1 MAANDL
7 SHADLLKAF
16 EARFDYLSARTVA
29 GEVLSASGVGKK
41 DGYAAAEVKSIVAA
55 VQGSFGASGQSII
68 DALGAPAP
76 AAKAE
81 PAKEAP
87 AKAPAK
93 DDAKDDEKAA
103 PAAKDEK
110 AAPAKADA
118 KDEAKADEKKE
129 AAKPAADAKKPAG
142 KK

>member
-16 EARFDYLSARTVA
+16 EARYDYLSARTVA
-29 GEVLSASGVGKK
+29 GEVLTASGVGKK

-55 VQGSFGASGQSII
+55 VQGSLGASGQSIV
-68 DALGAPAP
+68 DALGAPAPAP

-93 DDAKDDEKAA
+93 DDAKDD
-103 PAAKDEK
+103 AKDEK
-110 AAPAKADA
+110 AAP
-118 KDEAKADEKKE
+118 AKADEKKE

>member
-16 EARFDYLSARTVA
+16 EARYDYLSARTVA
-29 GEVLSASGVGKK
+29 GEVLTASGVGKK

-81 PAKEAP
+81 PAKEAQ

-93 DDAKDDEKAA
+93 DDAKADEKADEKAA

-110 AAPAKADA
+110 AAP
-118 KDEAKADEKKE
+118 AKADEKKE
-129 AAKPAADAKKPAG
+129 AAKPAADAKKPAS

>member
-29 GEVLSASGVGKK
+29 GEVLTASGVGKK

-55 VQGSFGASGQSII
+55 VQGSLGASGQSIV

-93 DDAKDDEKAA
+93 DEAKEAAADDPKAEGD
-103 PAAKDEK
+103 AKDEK
-110 AAPAKADA
+110 AAP
-118 KDEAKADEKKE
+118 AKADEKKE